1 MDGNSINTRGA
12 LYPGWKIT
20 LWKDRV
26 KVPRNK
32 HFFYNRFGDV
42 KKKKNLRIKKNETT
56 TGFLN
61 EELLQIL
68 DSSSR

>member
-1 MDGNSINTRGA
+1 M
-12 LYPGWKIT
+12 L
-20 LWKDRV
+20 
-26 KVPRNK
+26 
-32 HFFYNRFGDV
+32 
-42 KKKKNLRIKKNETT
+42 KKKNLQIKKNETA